1 MADINSLVLSGRLT
15 RDSEL
20 IYSEAGIAVLKFGLA
35 NNRRIKKLDEW
46 VDYAQFFDCVIFAK
60 RAESLSVFL
69 KKGKQVVVSGSL
81 KYESWQDKNTGDKK
95 SKCSVLVDEI
105 QMFGSSST
113 VAQGTNNV
121 GFENYKK
128 PDSLTTI
135 DIDISTDTN
144 TGFNE
149 DIPF

>member
-20 IYSEAGIAVLKFGLA
+20 TYTDTGMAILKFGA
-35 NNRRIKKLDEW
+35 NNKRIKKNDEW
-46 VDYAQFFDCVIFAK
+46 LDYAQFFDCVIFSK

-81 KYESWQDKNTGDKK
+81 KYESWQDKSTGDKR
-95 SKCSVLVDEI
+95 SKCSVLVDNV
-105 QMFGSSST
+105 QMFGSYIA
-113 VAQGTNNV
+113 AQETNN
-121 GFENYKK
+121 GLENDKK
-128 PDSLTTI
+128 PDSFKELGF
-135 DIDISTDTN
+135 DND
-144 TGFNE
+144 FNE

>member
-20 IYSEAGIAVLKFGLA
+20 TYTEMGMAILKFGLA
-35 NNRRIKKLDEW
+35 NNKKVKKNDEW
-46 VDYAQFFDCVIFAK
+46 VDYAQFFDCVIFSR

-81 KYESWQDKNTGDKK
+81 RYESWQDKNTGDKR
-95 SKCSVLVDEI
+95 SKCSVLVDNI
-105 QMFGSSST
+105 QMFGSSLAT
-113 VAQGTNNV
+113 QDTTNNI
-121 GFENYKK
+121 GFESYKK
-128 PDSLTTI
+128 PDSLKEI
-135 DIDISTDTN
+135 GCDND
-144 TGFNE
+144 FNE